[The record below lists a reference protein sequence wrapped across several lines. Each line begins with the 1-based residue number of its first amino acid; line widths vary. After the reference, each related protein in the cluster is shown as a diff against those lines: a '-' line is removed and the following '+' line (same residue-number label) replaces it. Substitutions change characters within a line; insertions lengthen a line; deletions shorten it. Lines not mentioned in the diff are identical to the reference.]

1 MASILVADDD
11 PDILFLM
18 ALVLSRAGHR
28 VTAVADGQAALR
40 AVELRDFDVVV
51 LDQQM
56 PGLTGLEVIV
66 HSSRLGRPDGPP
78 VLVVSAQHD
87 PSLVVAVTDA
97 GAVDFLGKP
106 FRLAVLQ
113 ERVARRLPLPDPAHD
128 PDPDAGE
135 DRS

>member
-1 MASILVADDD
+1 MARVLVADDD

-18 ALVLSRAGHR
+18 AVGLSRAGHR
-28 VTAVADGQAALR
+28 VTAVADGQAALD
-40 AVELRDFDVVV
+40 AVELHDFDVVV

-56 PGLTGLEVIV
+56 PGLTGLEVIL
-66 HSSRLGRPDGPP
+66 HSSRLGGRDGPP

-87 PSLVVAVTDA
+87 PSLVVAVTSA

-113 ERVARRLPLPDPAHD
+113 ERVARQLPPPE
-128 PDPDAGE
+128 PGSTSAGHPG
-135 DRS
+135 R